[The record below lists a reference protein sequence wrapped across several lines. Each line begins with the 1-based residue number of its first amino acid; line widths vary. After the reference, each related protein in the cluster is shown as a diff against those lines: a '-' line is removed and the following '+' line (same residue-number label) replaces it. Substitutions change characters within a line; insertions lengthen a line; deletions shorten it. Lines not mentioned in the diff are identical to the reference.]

1 MVYISEFW
9 CGVAATI
16 VVEITALVAL
26 AFWQERKNKR

>member
-1 MVYISEFW
+1 MYIPDFW

-16 VVEITALVAL
+16 VVEIAALVAI